1 MAGAKTSPP
10 RLRVEPRL
18 KQAAASSPKTQ
29 PGQAQSLKTKLTMKE
44 TRAGQADRF
53 FPNAPRPRL
62 NLARNFKFN
71 FSLAGFSMSDRAVI
85 SAGVMMAVA
94 SASFATYMVSTD
106 HSHPYFNGVDHLM
119 IFAQQGRSPTQPLIA
134 RVPGAP
140 DNDQGIDYT
149 PTGAIPGGSDAP
161 PNPLY
166 QLPSVNA
173 TEEVI
178 MKDFTLRGVSGN
190 VAMVEGPD
198 GLYRLETG
206 STLPGGGE
214 VLAIEWRKGT
224 FVVVT
229 TRGIIE
235 EAQP

>member
-1 MAGAKTSPP
+1 MAGAKRSPP

-18 KQAAASSPKTQ
+18 KQGAASSPRTQ
-29 PGQAQSLKTKLTMKE
+29 PLNTKLNTNM

-53 FPNAPRPRL
+53 FPNVPRPRL
-62 NLARNFKFN
+62 NLGRNFNFHLNFN
-71 FSLAGFSMSDRAVI
+71 LSSFSMSDRAVI

-94 SASFATYMVSTD
+94 SATFATYMVSTD
-106 HSHPYFNGVDHLM
+106 HSHPQFNGVDHLM
-119 IFAQQGRSPTQPLIA
+119 IFAQEGRSSTEPLIA

-140 DNDQGIDYT
+140 DSDDQGIDYT

-161 PNPLY
+161 PAPLY
-166 QLPSVNA
+166 KLPSVNA
-173 TEEVI
+173 PEEVI
-178 MKDFTLRGVSGN
+178 LKDFTLRGVSGN
-190 VAMVEGPD
+190 VAMVDGPD

-206 STLPGGGE
+206 SALPGGGE
-214 VLAIEWRKGT
+214 VLAIEWRRGT

>member
-1 MAGAKTSPP
+1 
-10 RLRVEPRL
+10 
-18 KQAAASSPKTQ
+18 
-29 PGQAQSLKTKLTMKE
+29 
-44 TRAGQADRF
+44 
-53 FPNAPRPRL
+53 
-62 NLARNFKFN
+62 
-71 FSLAGFSMSDRAVI
+71 
-85 SAGVMMAVA
+85 MAVA
-94 SASFATYMVSTD
+94 SASFATYMVTTD
-106 HSHPYFNGVDHLM
+106 HSHPQFNGVDHLM
-119 IFAQQGRSPTQPLIA
+119 IFAQQGRSPTEPLIA

-140 DNDQGIDYT
+140 DNNQGIDYT

-161 PNPLY
+161 PTPLY
-166 QLPSVNA
+166 KLPSVNA
-173 TEEVI
+173 PEEVI
-178 MKDFTLRGVSGN
+178 IKDFTLRGVSGN